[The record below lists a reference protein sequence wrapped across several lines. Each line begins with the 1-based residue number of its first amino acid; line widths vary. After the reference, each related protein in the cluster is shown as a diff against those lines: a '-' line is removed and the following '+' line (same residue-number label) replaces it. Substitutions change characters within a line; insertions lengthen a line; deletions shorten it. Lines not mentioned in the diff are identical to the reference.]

1 MDEWESKHLLCVLQ
15 RETHARMRLEVENAE
30 LRRAAETEGGER
42 EGRPAAAKENGDV
55 GKVAVE
61 ESKSGGGLWGY
72 ISGA

>member
-1 MDEWESKHLLCVLQ
+1 
-15 RETHARMRLEVENAE
+15 MRLEVENAE

-55 GKVAVE
+55 GKVVE

>member
-1 MDEWESKHLLCVLQ
+1 
-15 RETHARMRLEVENAE
+15 MRLEVENAE

>member
-1 MDEWESKHLLCVLQ
+1 MGIKTPAVCIAVRDPRAQ
-15 RETHARMRLEVENAE
+15 LEVENAE

-55 GKVAVE
+55 GKEAVE